1 MSAPYPFPSF
11 YPNESYQSLPR
22 AASGPTNKVTQNLNS
37 AGRWQDEAGL
47 LGREWGGLDHRE
59 VSSEPALR
67 DKNSSQSH

>member
-1 MSAPYPFPSF
+1 MSAPHPFPSF

-47 LGREWGGLDHRE
+47 RGAGVGGALATGKCPLN
-59 VSSEPALR
+59 PA
-67 DKNSSQSH
+67 